1 MPTPAADEKLTT
13 VMIYSHNMLV
23 RGDVLTKQ
31 SMRVSIW
38 LRTQGVP
45 NYVHLFKP
53 QVLVLGGP
61 APRTLTYEEMFFP
74 TLQVVGFHIAPP
86 AADPVDY
93 DASEAGRRLVDVSLM
108 IGSFMLKARAR
119 ISSQTDFATSIDVAR
134 AAWMSI
140 YEAEISHPALPQMGV
155 MRVPMLLVRPEQ
167 VSFAL

>member
-74 TLQVVGFHIAPP
+74 TPQVVGFHIAPP

-155 MRVPMLLVRPEQ
+155 MHVPMLLVRPEQ

>member
-45 NYVHLFKP
+45 NFVHLFKP

-61 APRTLTYEEMFFP
+61 APRSLTYEEMFFP
-74 TLQVVGFHIAPP
+74 TAQVIGFHIAPP
-86 AADPVDY
+86 ASDPMDY
-93 DASEAGRRLVDVSLM
+93 DASEAGRRMVDVSM
-108 IGSFMLKARAR
+108 MVGSFMLKARTR
-119 ISSQTDFATSIDVAR
+119 ISTQTDFASSIDVAR

-155 MRVPMLLVRPEQ
+155 IHVPMLLVRPEQ